1 MAITTLDGLIA
12 GLTAPVSYGKTGAGT
27 QVAGRWYS
35 PFYAAGITGAA
46 SAPSPGAAGAALTS
60 YAGQLPFTNPGS
72 GNSYLAR
79 LSCIASQTGRLRI
92 CDRLWHNSGLSPTS
106 TSAQT
111 VTSAA
116 WPARDSNGSTN
127 GAGVLIGVEVSTVMG
142 AGAGNYNLSSYT
154 NQAGTSAKVGPIV
167 AYAATMPV
175 GSFIEL
181 PLAAGDTGVRAIS
194 TFTASVSQTSG
205 AYSLVAY
212 RVLADLDIITANLGV
227 VLDALAL
234 GFPRL
239 FDNTVPFLLWCPSG
253 TTAPNLSGQFTVAQ
267 G

>member
-12 GLTAPVSYGKTGAGT
+12 GLTAPVSYGKIGAGT

-35 PFYAAGITGAA
+35 PFYANGITGAA
-46 SAPSPGAAGAALTS
+46 SNPSPGAAGAALTS

-79 LSCIASQTGRLRI
+79 LSCMSTQTGRLRI

-111 VTSAA
+111 VSSAT
-116 WPARDSNGSTN
+116 WPARDRN
-127 GAGVLIGVEVSTVMG
+127 GATDGADVRIGVEVYTAMG
-142 AGAGNYNLSSYT
+142 SGAGNYNLSSYT
-154 NQAGTSAKVGPIV
+154 DQDGNTGITGPTV
-167 AYAATMPV
+167 AYAASMPI

-205 AYSLVAY
+205 AYSLVAF
-212 RVLADLDIITANLGV
+212 RVLADLDIVTANLGV
-227 VLDALAL
+227 VLDVLAL
-234 GFPRL
+234 GMPQMFN
-239 FDNTVPFLLWCPSG
+239 NTVPFLLWCPSG
-253 TTAPNLSGQFTVAQ
+253 TTAPNLSGQYTIAQ